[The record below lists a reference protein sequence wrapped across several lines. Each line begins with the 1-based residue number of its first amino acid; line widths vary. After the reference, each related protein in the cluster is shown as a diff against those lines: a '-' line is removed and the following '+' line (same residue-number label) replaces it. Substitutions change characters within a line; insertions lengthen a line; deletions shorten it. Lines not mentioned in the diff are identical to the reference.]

1 MSKILI
7 ADDEKDTVDLME
19 MVLGNFGHEV
29 LTALNGQDAIEI
41 TKKEKPE
48 IIFLDLCFPKPGPD
62 GVEILEAIRAF
73 DKQVKVIIVSGLDA
87 NDERYK
93 KTQALGANKYLSKP
107 LMVSNIKNIVDE
119 LIRQGT

>member
-1 MSKILI
+1 MLG
-7 ADDEKDTVDLME
+7 

-29 LTALNGQDAIEI
+29 FTALNGQVAIE
-41 TKKEKPE
+41 TAKKEKPA

-73 DKQVKVIIVSGLDA
+73 DKNVKVVITSGLDA

-93 KTQALGANKYLSKP
+93 KVQVLGANKFLSKP
-107 LMVSNIKNIVDE
+107 LNVSNIKNIISE
-119 LIRQGT
+119 LTK

>member
-7 ADDEKDTVDLME
+7 ADDETDVVE
-19 MVLGNFGHEV
+19 MLGMILGNYGHEV
-29 LTALNGQDAIEI
+29 FTALTGQAAID
-41 TKKEKPE
+41 TAKKERPE

-73 DKQVKVIIVSGLDA
+73 DKDVKVVITSGLDA

-93 KTQALGANKYLSKP
+93 KAQVLGVNKFLSKP
-107 LMVSNIKNIVDE
+107 LNVSNIKSIIAE
-119 LIRQGT
+119 LTK